1 MYATGANLGTRH
13 FWLGL
18 ALVLASIEA
27 TLMLADAGLIGSRL
41 WRSFAYQ
48 YGGFWAGLLHGW
60 RPNYAVQPIAM
71 FLTYTGLHAD
81 WQHLLGNLLTLAWL
95 GSLLDHV
102 YGAMQFAALFVLS
115 ALGGGVGFGL
125 FSSSPR
131 PMVGASG
138 AIMGLIAV
146 WIATDA
152 RVMARDGAGR
162 AEVLRMVLLRVIM
175 IASLNWFAWFIEAG
189 GLAWQAHLG
198 GFLAAALA
206 MVAIPALRPNV

>member
-1 MYATGANLGTRH
+1 MYATGANRGTRR
-13 FWLGL
+13 FWLSL
-18 ALVLASIEA
+18 ALVLASVEA
-27 TLMLADAGLIGSRL
+27 ALMLADAGLIGSRL

-48 YGGFWAGLLHGW
+48 YGGFWAGVLHGW
-60 RPNYAVQPIAM
+60 SPNYAAQPVAM

-95 GSLLDHV
+95 GLQLDRV
-102 YGAMQFAALFVLS
+102 YGAMQFAVLFALS
-115 ALGGGVGFGL
+115 ALGGGMGFGL
-125 FSSSPR
+125 LSSSPR

-146 WIATDA
+146 WLATDA
-152 RVMARDGAGR
+152 RAMARDGAGR
-162 AEVLRMVLLRVIM
+162 AEVLRMVLLRVIV
-175 IASLNWFAWFIEAG
+175 IASLNWLAWIIKAG

-206 MVAIPALRPNV
+206 MVAVPALRPNV